1 LKGLAQPVESHLHHC
16 APSAIAREGRALP
29 PPPRFARGR
38 KVQNALSALASVI
51 GALLLALGTL
61 LFASPSAYAESAQD
75 IVAKADTVRNP
86 DKPFRGKTT
95 LTEYRSGQPQDRNVL
110 VIYSKLDPRTRQ
122 FFNLVRYVEPPRDAG
137 KMVLLG
143 SVLWFYD
150 PASKDSVRISPQ
162 QRLTG
167 QAAIGDVLTVNFA
180 VDYTA
185 SLLGSETVPDAE
197 RKARSCWHLDMKA
210 ATETATYNHVEYW
223 VEQGSYDPIK
233 AKFYS
238 DSGRLLKIL
247 YYRNYTQRLDGLRPG
262 GAVIIDA
269 VDSSLVTTVDFSDA
283 VFQDI
288 PDAWFRRDYL
298 PHLNPE

>member
-1 LKGLAQPVESHLHHC
+1 MTELLNL
-16 APSAIAREGRALP
+16 IA
-29 PPPRFARGR
+29 
-38 KVQNALSALASVI
+38 
-51 GALLLALGTL
+51 GALFAAALL
-61 LFASPSAYAESAQD
+61 SPSICHAETAQE
-75 IVAKADTVRNP
+75 IVAKSDEIRNP

-95 LTEYRSGQPQDRNVL
+95 LTEYRSGQAQNRNVL
-110 VIYSKLDPRTRQ
+110 IIYSKLDPKTRQ

-180 VDYTA
+180 VDYSATI
-185 SLLGSETVPDAE
+185 LGTETIQDTEHKP
-197 RKARSCWHLDMKA
+197 RTCWHLDMKA

-223 VEQGSYDPIK
+223 VEQGTFYPIK
-233 AKFYS
+233 AKYYS

-247 YYRNYTQRLDGLRPG
+247 YYRNYTQRLDGVRPG

-269 VDSSLVTTVDFSDA
+269 VDSNLATTVDFSEGA
-283 VFQDI
+283 YQDI

-298 PHLNPE
+298 PHLNAD